1 MRVYTPSP
9 EVNTNPDVPMVT
21 ITVND
26 SVCSADAYTLKVPS
40 KENRY
45 IAAVTLTMTDEECD
59 LLTEVLAEARAKRLM
74 QQEQAYEKLHA
85 KFAGPWENDP
95 IALTDSDL
103 EDEEV

>member
-9 EVNTNPDVPMVT
+9 EVSTSEDVPKFT

-26 SVCSADAYTLKVPS
+26 MVCSTDAYTLKVPS

-45 IAAVTLTMTDEECD
+45 IAAVTITMTDEECD
-59 LLTEVLAEARAKRLM
+59 LLTEVLAEARTKRLM

-85 KFAGPWENDP
+85 KFAGDWDND
-95 IALTDSDL
+95 AVEAEV
-103 EDEEV
+103 EDEIEDEA